1 MNLGQ
6 MKAMKEK
13 NKKLSS
19 RSEEIADIIDR
30 MPITFG
36 RWVAIAVI
44 AFTTLLLLFGW
55 IIKYP
60 DIVTGQIKINAQNAT
75 IRLVANTSGNLHLL
89 CGKAQDNIK
98 RGDYIAVIQNS
109 ASTEDIRKVLSIIDG
124 KDLTEKQ
131 LLLLVDSFPNEVS
144 LGEVSLKYYTF
155 LAALKSKADHLKRNV
170 YQKQKDNLLADI
182 EWRNRIIEDAKK
194 ILDATQNRLQ
204 VSQKWL
210 ERYKSLNKKEIATYE
225 FEVDQMNNNYL
236 ALIQEV
242 QNCKKEI
249 SATRMQIADNYHA
262 LERLDIEQKEKE
274 RELLVDILSSFQDLK
289 ANLTIWEQKYAFKAP
304 FTGKVEFL
312 KFLAEGQFLQSGE
325 EVFGIIPIENHI
337 FGQVLLPANGA
348 GKVKEQTKVSVKLD
362 NYPYMEYGYIDGV
375 VSSISLVSQ
384 PLKTENNTVETYL
397 INVELPDGLT
407 TNYGEHLD
415 FKYEIGGT
423 ADFIVKERRLI
434 ERLFDNL
441 KKRIK

>member
-1 MNLGQ
+1 M
-6 MKAMKEK
+6 
-13 NKKLSS
+13 
-19 RSEEIADIIDR
+19 
-30 MPITFG
+30 
-36 RWVAIAVI
+36 
-44 AFTTLLLLFGW
+44 
-55 IIKYP
+55 
-60 DIVTGQIKINAQNAT
+60 
-75 IRLVANTSGNLHLL
+75 
-89 CGKAQDNIK
+89 
-98 RGDYIAVIQNS
+98 
-109 ASTEDIRKVLSIIDG
+109 
-124 KDLTEKQ
+124 
-131 LLLLVDSFPNEVS
+131 
-144 LGEVSLKYYTF
+144 
-155 LAALKSKADHLKRNV
+155 
-170 YQKQKDNLLADI
+170 
-182 EWRNRIIEDAKK
+182 
-194 ILDATQNRLQ
+194 DATQNRLQ

-249 SATRMQIADNYHA
+249 SATRMQIADNYHT

-304 FTGKVEFL
+304 FNGKVEFL

-384 PLKTENNTVETYL
+384 PLKTENNTCLLYTS
-397 INVELPDGLT
+397 DA
-407 TNYGEHLD
+407 
-415 FKYEIGGT
+415 
-423 ADFIVKERRLI
+423 AD
-434 ERLFDNL
+434 D
-441 KKRIK
+441 

>member
-249 SATRMQIADNYHA
+249 SATRMQIADNYHT

-304 FTGKVEFL
+304 FNGKVEFL

-407 TNYGEHLD
+407 TNYG
-415 FKYEIGGT
+415 
-423 ADFIVKERRLI
+423 
-434 ERLFDNL
+434 
-441 KKRIK
+441 